1 MPHVIVLK
9 DHPHYLTKYEGKETK
24 ISIFKIFN
32 ELAKIWK
39 CNLSFSKIPI
49 PHLFMNW
56 EKLGN
61 IATAP
66 DQHFKIQM
74 LNLWMSWENLCP
86 NLSFFLENKKGNSQ
100 KRRWSHFKLNLND
113 GDIPFPKFLEFINEL
128 GKLFS
133 IGENVMNPLS
143 W

>member
-1 MPHVIVLK
+1 
-9 DHPHYLTKYEGKETK
+9 
-24 ISIFKIFN
+24 
-32 ELAKIWK
+32 
-39 CNLSFSKIPI
+39 
-49 PHLFMNW
+49 
-56 EKLGN
+56 
-61 IATAP
+61 
-66 DQHFKIQM
+66 M

-86 NLSFFLENKKGNSQ
+86 NLSFFLENKKGNSH

-143 W
+143 